1 MAKKKK
7 IERVTLSI
15 SEKVAILD
23 RLQNGEK
30 KEKILTE
37 KGIVRRTL
45 QRIIK
50 AEAEIRKD
58 AATMSPSRKRK
69 RTGRYEEIDE
79 WFAAVWAHKQI
90 LTGSMLPKKAKEFA

>member
-30 KEKILTE
+30 KETILTE

-69 RTGRYEEIDE
+69 RTGRYEE
-79 WFAAVWAHKQI
+79 
-90 LTGSMLPKKAKEFA
+90 